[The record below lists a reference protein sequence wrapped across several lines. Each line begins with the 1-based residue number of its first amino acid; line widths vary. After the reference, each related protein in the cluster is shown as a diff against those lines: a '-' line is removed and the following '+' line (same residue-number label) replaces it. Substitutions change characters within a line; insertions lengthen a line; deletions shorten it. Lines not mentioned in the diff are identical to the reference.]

1 MGFIVEDDYTSFIIY
16 PLYNI
21 FALITETMRVYKF
34 GGASIADAGR
44 MAALLPIVSDEKQPL
59 LLVLSALGKTTN
71 ALEVIVNLA
80 CKGKADE
87 ALAAAATLEQQHLD
101 YAKTLLNDAQYA
113 MAAAALRGH
122 FDELEQAVKS
132 ADPSRY
138 DYSYDQI
145 VCMGELLSS
154 RMFSFFLSQNGI
166 ANEWVDIRNVIRTD
180 HTYRD
185 GVVDWAYSRHNA
197 ESIIGG
203 VLRQNK
209 IVVTQGF
216 IGSTEDG
223 KSVTLGREGSDY
235 TAAILAAM
243 LHMESVTIWKDVA
256 GLQNADPKLFPNTV
270 KIDEISF
277 NEVIEMAFYGAQIIH
292 PKTIKPLQNANIPLY
307 VKCFFDKSIPGSVI
321 KGEADATQ
329 YPPIIVLKDNQV
341 LIQVTTKDFSFITED
356 NLSLLYSIFHDLK
369 IKINLI
375 QNAAI
380 SFIACIDNREDKVK
394 ALIQALGKDY
404 KVSVNENVHLLTVRH
419 FNPGIVFELTKEKQ
433 ILLRQETRKT
443 LQVVMK

>member
-1 MGFIVEDDYTSFIIY
+1 
-16 PLYNI
+16 
-21 FALITETMRVYKF
+21 MRVFKF

-44 MAALLPIVSDEKQPL
+44 MAALLPIIKEEEKPL

-71 ALEVIVNLA
+71 ALEAIVNLA
-80 CKGKADE
+80 VRGNKEDALKA
-87 ALAAAATLEQQHLD
+87 TRQLEQQHTE
-101 YAKTLLNDAQYA
+101 YAKTLLDDAHFA
-113 MAAAALRGH
+113 TAESALKAH
-122 FDELEQAVKS
+122 FAELELAVKNTD
-132 ADPSRY
+132 ARRY

-154 RMFSFFLSQNGI
+154 RMFSIFLAQNGLP
-166 ANEWVDIRNVIRTD
+166 NLWVDIRKAIRTD
-180 HTYRD
+180 DTYRD
-185 GVVDWAYSRHNA
+185 AVVDWNYSKLEA
-197 ESIIGG
+197 QAIIGRELQHG
-203 VLRQNK
+203 K
-209 IVVTQGF
+209 VVITQGF
-216 IGSTEDG
+216 IGSTEKG

-243 LHMESVTIWKDVA
+243 LNAESVTIWKDVA

-270 KIDEISF
+270 KIEAISF

-307 VKCFFDKSIPGSVI
+307 VKCFFDRNLPGSVI
-321 KGEADATQ
+321 KGSVDSAH
-329 YPPIIVLKDNQV
+329 YPPLIVSKDNQV

-356 NLSLLYSIFHDLK
+356 NLSKLYSIFHDLK

-394 ALIQALGKDY
+394 SLIQALGKDY
-404 KVSVNENVHLLTVRH
+404 KVSINENVHLLTIRH
-419 FNPGIVFELTKEKQ
+419 FNPEIVFELTKDKQ

>member
-1 MGFIVEDDYTSFIIY
+1 
-16 PLYNI
+16 
-21 FALITETMRVYKF
+21 MRVYKF

-44 MAALLPIVSDEKQPL
+44 MAALLPIIKDEKQPL

-71 ALEVIVNLA
+71 ALENIVNLA
-80 CKGKADE
+80 CKGDSIRAV
-87 ALAAAATLEQQHLD
+87 AATRQLEEQHID
-101 YAKTLLNDAQYA
+101 YASSLLNEQHFPTAEQ
-113 MAAAALRGH
+113 ALKGH
-122 FDELEQAVKS
+122 FAELEQAVKNV
-132 ADPSRY
+132 DPTRY

-154 RMFSFFLSQNGI
+154 RMFSYFLAQNGVE
-166 ANEWVDIRNVIRTD
+166 NEWVDVRNVIRTD

-185 GVVDWAYSRHNA
+185 GVVDWGYSKYNA
-197 ESIIGG
+197 EAIFGSIIRRG
-203 VLRQNK
+203 K
-209 IVVTQGF
+209 VVITQGF
-216 IGSTEDG
+216 IGCTDDG

-243 LHMESVTIWKDVA
+243 LHGESVTIWKDVA

-270 KIDEISF
+270 KIDAISF

-292 PKTIKPLQNANIPLY
+292 PKTIKPLQNAGIPLY
-307 VKCFFDKSIPGSVI
+307 VKCFLDKNIPGSVI
-321 KGEADATQ
+321 KSEVDASH

-356 NLSLLYSIFHDLK
+356 NLSKLYSIFHDLK

-394 ALIQALGKDY
+394 ALVQALGTDY
-404 KVSVNENVHLLTVRH
+404 KVSTNDNVQLLTVRH
-419 FNPGIVFELTKEKQ
+419 FTPEIVFDLTKDRQ